1 MSIGTTTSPSTIC
14 RLFRERRPW
23 RSGIPLCLCI
33 IFWLLLTTAAPLWG
47 QRQEPHEKSHQ
58 GISDFKGEINQLQRG
73 ILQQEEKVT
82 ETQVARRNILSEL
95 ETLDKKIAKQQ
106 EKLQALEI
114 KMLRQQG
121 MIDREEENLRTIRTK
136 KDIVE
141 NHLKKRITAYYTM
154 GDIGLLNATF
164 STKTLP
170 ELLTFHDAFEVLI
183 EYDQKLIKVFR
194 ATIDQVVRAKTAL
207 DLEKSILEEF
217 LTQTIQEKEKL
228 QKTKSEQQ
236 ALLAHI
242 RTQEKLHKQAII
254 EMQQASENLAASI
267 VKMKKKSPIIEQ
279 SFLADKGRLP
289 PPVNGKLITLFHQEK
304 ANKLGIS
311 RKSEGIEIQAP
322 DGTDIVSVSDGEVV
336 FSGYLRGYGNTVII
350 HHGYQYYTVT
360 SRIEK
365 IVVEKG
371 QKVKRKDRIGVM
383 GDTATLF
390 DEGLYFEIRHERE
403 SMDPLVWLRPGGLAR
418 LRDYPTY

>member
-1 MSIGTTTSPSTIC
+1 MSNGTIISPSALC
-14 RLFRERRPW
+14 RLPRERRPW
-23 RSGIPLCLCI
+23 PSGIPLGLNI
-33 IFWLLLTTAAPLWG
+33 IVWLLLTSAAPLWG
-47 QRQEPHEKSHQ
+47 QSHQ
-58 GISDFKGEINQLQRG
+58 TDAQPAQDISAFKGEINQLQRG
-73 ILQQEEKVT
+73 ILRQEEKVT
-82 ETQVARRNILSEL
+82 ETQIAERNILSEL
-95 ETLDKKIAKQQ
+95 EALDKKIGKQQ
-106 EKLQALEI
+106 EKLQTLEI
-114 KMLRQQG
+114 KMLKQQG
-121 MIDREEENLRTIRTK
+121 MIEREEENLRTIRAK

-141 NHLKKRITAYYTM
+141 DHLKKRITAYYTM

-170 ELLTFHDAFEVLI
+170 ELLTFNDAFEVLI
-183 EYDQKLIKVFR
+183 EYDQELIKIFR
-194 ATIDQVVRAKTAL
+194 TTIDQVVRVKTAL
-207 DLEKSILEEF
+207 DLEKSILEDF
-217 LTQTIQEKEKL
+217 LTQTIQEKEEL
-228 QKTKSEQQ
+228 HKTKSDQQ

-242 RTQEKLHKQAII
+242 RTQEKLHKQAIL

-267 VKMKKKSPIIEQ
+267 VKMKKKSPIIERR
-279 SFLADKGRLP
+279 FLADKGRLP

-304 ANKLGIS
+304 INKLGIS

-322 DGTDIVSVSDGEVV
+322 DGTDIAAVSDGEVV

-365 IVVEKG
+365 ILVEKG
-371 QKVKRKDRIGVM
+371 QKVKRKERIGVM

-403 SMDPLVWLRPGGLAR
+403 SMDPLVWLRAGGLTR